1 MFEAVEA
8 GLDRPKA
15 GGGKGGSKGLEEK
28 TVIGFTDR
36 STAGDGSEE
45 P

>member
-15 GGGKGGSKGLEEK
+15 GGGKGGSKGLEE